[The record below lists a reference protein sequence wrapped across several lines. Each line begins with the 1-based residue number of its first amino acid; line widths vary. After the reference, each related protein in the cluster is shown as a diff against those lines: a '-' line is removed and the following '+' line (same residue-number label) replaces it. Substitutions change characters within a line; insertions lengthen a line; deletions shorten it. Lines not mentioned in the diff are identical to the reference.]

1 MDDKS
6 DPSDG
11 WPILDIQQTSS
22 PAPNDWYGKLFVYL
36 HNLLEQFLDRLQ
48 KIQISFDLYN
58 VDVNELPQ
66 YLEFDRY
73 SRIEVCFSAT

>member
-22 PAPNDWYGKLFVYL
+22 PASNDWYGKLFIYL
-36 HNLLEQFLDRLQ
+36 HNLLERFLERL
-48 KIQISFDLYN
+48 KEIQVSFDLYN
-58 VDVNELPQ
+58 VDVNELSQ
-66 YLEFDRY
+66 YLKSDRY
-73 SRIEVCFSAT
+73 SRIEVCF